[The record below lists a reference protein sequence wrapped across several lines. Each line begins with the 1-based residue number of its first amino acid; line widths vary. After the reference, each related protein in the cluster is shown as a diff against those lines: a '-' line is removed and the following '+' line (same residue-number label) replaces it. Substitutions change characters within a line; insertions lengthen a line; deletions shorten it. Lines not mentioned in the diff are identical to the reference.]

1 MIEETSHKRT
11 KLSSLCFVL
20 KGQLKY
26 QNWKKKFWVVPVSI
40 ILLFK
45 WKEQRKKSILRK
57 QK

>member
-26 QNWKKKFWVVPVSI
+26 QNWKKK
-40 ILLFK
+40 
-45 WKEQRKKSILRK
+45 KKSQGFGKL
-57 QK
+57 

>member
-26 QNWKKKFWVVPVSI
+26 QNWKKKKKVKDLENSDR
-40 ILLFK
+40 LSC
-45 WKEQRKKSILRK
+45 RKNVH
-57 QK
+57 

>member
-26 QNWKKKFWVVPVSI
+26 QNWKKK
-40 ILLFK
+40 K
-45 WKEQRKKSILRK
+45 KKSRIWKTLIGYHVGK
-57 QK
+57 MCTK

>member
-26 QNWKKKFWVVPVSI
+26 QNWKKKKKKVKDLENSDR
-40 ILLFK
+40 LSC
-45 WKEQRKKSILRK
+45 RKNVH
-57 QK
+57 